1 MSATT
6 SIPARTPV
14 GPADAIKYVLDSEP
28 SDDADAIE
36 VAQAR
41 SIKSVYVYEAP
52 VRVWHWVNALAITIL
67 AVSGYLIGSPLPSMP
82 GEASDHFVM
91 GYIRFAHF
99 AAGYVLAVGLLGRAY
114 WAIVGNHHARE
125 MFWVP
130 IFQRAYWVEVLTMLK
145 WYAFLTKQPGRY
157 VGHNPLARFAMVFTF
172 LLTAVFMV
180 LTGFALYAEGAQRG
194 SWQDAV
200 FGWIIPLF
208 GQSQD
213 VHTWHHLGLWVLV
226 MFAIV
231 HIYAAIRED
240 IMGRSSVISTMISG
254 HRTFKD

>member
-1 MSATT
+1 MSAT
-6 SIPARTPV
+6 PLPLAPTPS
-14 GPADAIKYVLDSEP
+14 G
-28 SDDADAIE
+28 DADFDAME
-36 VAQAR
+36 VARAR

-52 VRVWHWVNALAITIL
+52 VRVWHWINALAITVL
-67 AVSGYLIGSPLPSMP
+67 GVTGYFIGSPLPTMP

-99 AAGYVLAVGLLGRAY
+99 AAGYLLAIGLLGRIY

-130 IFQRAYWVEVLTMLK
+130 IFQRAYWVEVLGMLK
-145 WYAFLTKQPGRY
+145 WYAFLSERPGRY
-157 VGHNPLARFAMVFTF
+157 VGHNPLARFAMVFSF

-180 LTGFALYAEGAQRG
+180 LTGFALYAEGSQAG
-194 SWQDAV
+194 SWQDKA

-213 VHTWHHLGLWVLV
+213 VHTLHHLGLWVLLSFV
-226 MFAIV
+226 IV
-231 HIYAAIRED
+231 HVYAAIRED

-254 HRTFKD
+254 YRTFKD